1 MSLELVKNLMG
12 KPVKDIYG
20 RYVGYVVGMY
30 IDALGQLKAI
40 GIDEGKGSFNEYS
53 SDRILID
60 NDSLVI
66 IPNWRIDVNRL
77 KKEKQQTELRTK
89 ALEEL
94 YNSGEIPRYV
104 YEDLHK
110 QFDGEL
116 KQLQSSYE
124 SLMDSL
130 RKRIVE
136 LDRQRESLEK
146 FLGRIKVQNR
156 TGEIDERTY
165 KIMSDY
171 ILSLLEK
178 NYLERRDIENIL
190 NSFSPP
196 LESEEV
202 KPLIEQELQT

>member
-1 MSLELVKNLMG
+1 
-12 KPVKDIYG
+12 
-20 RYVGYVVGMY
+20 YVVGMY

-77 KKEKQQTELRTK
+77 KKEKHQTELRTK